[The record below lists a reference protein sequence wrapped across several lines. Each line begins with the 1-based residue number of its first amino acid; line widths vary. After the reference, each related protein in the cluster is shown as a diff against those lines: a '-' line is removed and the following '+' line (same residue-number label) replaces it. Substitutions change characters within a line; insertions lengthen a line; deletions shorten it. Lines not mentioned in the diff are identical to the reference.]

1 MDINEVIYI
10 LVGSTCG
17 LTLRLFLQNINRNKI
32 VFYYKNSL
40 IVNVLA
46 SLFLGIFVVLSPNYN
61 SFLLIYVGF
70 LGCLSTFSSFI
81 YYLFNLIQKRKYLEL
96 LIYYIQ
102 VIILSFVFFC
112 LGYFITLIFE
122 S

>member
-1 MDINEVIYI
+1 MDLDEVIYI
-10 LVGSTCG
+10 LVGSTFG
-17 LTLRLFLQNINRNKI
+17 LTLRLFLQNLFRKKI

-46 SLFLGIFVVLSPNYN
+46 SLFLGIFVVLSPNN
-61 SFLLIYVGF
+61 NIFLLIYVGF
-70 LGCLSTFSSFI
+70 LGSLSTFSSFI
-81 YYLFNLIQKRKYLEL
+81 YHLFNLIQKRKYLSS

-102 VIILSFVFFC
+102 VMILSCLFFC
-112 LGYFITLIFE
+112 LGYFITSIIE

>member
-46 SLFLGIFVVLSPNYN
+46 SLFLGIFVVLSPNN
-61 SFLLIYVGF
+61 NIFLLIYVGF
-70 LGCLSTFSSFI
+70 LGSLSTFSSFI
-81 YYLFNLIQKRKYLEL
+81 YHLFNLIQKRKYLSS

-102 VIILSFVFFC
+102 VMILSCLFFC
-112 LGYFITLIFE
+112 LGYFITSIFE